1 MPSFGI
7 WHILFLVRCLFGPNS
22 INNHSINYT
31 FFRAKKWHFY
41 MKYFVHWKCWC
52 SVPITAS
59 LKWDMFLYPNVRFQS
74 SRPSQAIA
82 NFWVKRGSITT
93 SAIILI
99 SIFKR
104 VLCAALNERRRLYYY
119 FTNTVYVTLIRWTL
133 LPQFLQIHT

>member
-1 MPSFGI
+1 M
-7 WHILFLVRCLFGPNS
+7 
-22 INNHSINYT
+22 
-31 FFRAKKWHFY
+31 FF
-41 MKYFVHWKCWC
+41 
-52 SVPITAS
+52 
-59 LKWDMFLYPNVRFQS
+59 YPNVRFQS

-82 NFWVKRGSITT
+82 NFGVKRGSITT

-119 FTNTVYVTLIRWTL
+119 FTNTVYVTLTRWTL